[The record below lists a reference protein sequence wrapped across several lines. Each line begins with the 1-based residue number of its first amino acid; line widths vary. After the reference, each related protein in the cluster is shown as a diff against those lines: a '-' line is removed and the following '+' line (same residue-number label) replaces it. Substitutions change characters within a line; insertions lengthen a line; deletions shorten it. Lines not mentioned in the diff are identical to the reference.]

1 MNKKFLA
8 PLSIILVFALLFGF
22 AGCSVLK
29 EKEEETTTV
38 KVATP
43 LPTDITSSY
52 DEESNIVTDTQYSP
66 ENLAKNTQTIFEY
79 FNLHINE
86 VKNAK
91 ASVKMSEKKRIDKAT
106 DEKGE
111 SIKMSEN
118 DYINAAIVSLDDY
131 MLHNDSDEIAYG
143 EELKD
148 FIPVKGESFVSTLTL
163 NEVESATCVDRDTV
177 RIITVTLKSP
187 TLPSTMEK
195 AFELED
201 IDEVLEEFKKANKY
215 MLIEKPTLTY
225 KNCQII
231 ITANIETDEVIAIE
245 YVKSADVSTK
255 FIGVGSLAEVGEVPV
270 VFNYRNTITYTIDR
284 TDPATLTTLAER

>member
-29 EKEEETTTV
+29 EEEEETTTV

-91 ASVKMSEKKRIDKAT
+91 ASVKMSEKKRINKAT

-131 MLHNDSDEIAYG
+131 MLHNDSDETAYG

-163 NEVESATCVDRDTV
+163 DEVESATCVDRDTV

-231 ITANIETDEVIAIE
+231 ITANIETDEIIAIE

-255 FIGVGSLAEVGEVPV
+255 FIGVGSLAEVGEVPA

>member
-29 EKEEETTTV
+29 EEEEETTTV

-91 ASVKMSEKKRIDKAT
+91 ASVKMSEKKRIGKAT

-163 NEVESATCVDRDTV
+163 DEVESATCVDRDTV

-201 IDEVLEEFKKANKY
+201 IDEVLEEFKKSNKY

-255 FIGVGSLAEVGEVPV
+255 FIGVGSLADVGEVPV

>member
-29 EKEEETTTV
+29 EEEEETTTV

-91 ASVKMSEKKRIDKAT
+91 ASVKMSEKKRINKAT

-163 NEVESATCVDRDTV
+163 DEVESATCVDRDTV

-231 ITANIETDEVIAIE
+231 ITANIETDEIIAIE

-270 VFNYRNTITYTIDR
+270 LFNYRNTITYTIDR